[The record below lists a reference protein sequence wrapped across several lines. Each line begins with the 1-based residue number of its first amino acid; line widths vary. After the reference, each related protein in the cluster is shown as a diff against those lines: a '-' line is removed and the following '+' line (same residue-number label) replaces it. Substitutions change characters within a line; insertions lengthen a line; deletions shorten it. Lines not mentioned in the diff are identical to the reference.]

1 MCAALVAC
9 ALPARAQTQA
19 PALQTVLAGRA
30 AALKALK
37 VHAPD
42 TLQVIGSIEGIGLQ
56 GHFHTW
62 FSARGQRY
70 DQTMGIRTQTML
82 RKADGQLFAVDEND
96 NVREIK
102 GLMLQRQ
109 HTQDFIDDEKFSS
122 QTQYDTFKGAQTL
135 PDGRRVYTIVVQPPD
150 GLPEEIDLDQKTFM
164 LDRVSYDD
172 ADGTSTSDYSMY
184 KVYAGS
190 LVALKEVDSNGD
202 HDFDLTR
209 ISEHIIVDNTIPGAT
224 FDIPKNNVVQT
235 QAPVTVKLTDRAGHY
250 FTTVN
255 IHGHDYTFLI
265 DTGAQGIVVDSRVA
279 EQIGLHPE
287 GRLEVS
293 GASRVG
299 GLGIAALDGIR
310 IGTALLP
317 LSSVSVLDLH
327 SVMGAFQPDGVLGYP
342 FFASAEVQIDAANNT
357 MTFAQPG
364 MLHAPGSPIAI
375 DVDRQMIETQ
385 GKVNGVG
392 GRFILDT
399 GNSGELLLYG
409 PFMRSHPNLLP
420 PGARPLANSF
430 GVGGAAEAVTAYV
443 DELDLSGFRF
453 FNRFSNVMLSKEGA
467 FADRFD
473 AGNIGMGVLRNL
485 VVTFDVANAQAYA
498 TQSSAFDDGRYRSRT
513 EGNEALTNP
522 H

>member
-1 MCAALVAC
+1 MK
-9 ALPARAQTQA
+9 AR
-19 PALQTVLAGRA
+19 PS
-30 AALKALK
+30 K
-37 VHAPD
+37 
-42 TLQVIGSIEGIGLQ
+42 TLQVVGTIEGIGLQ

-62 FSARGQRY
+62 FSPQGQRY
-70 DQTMGIRTQTML
+70 DQTIGIRSQSML
-82 RKADGQLFAVDEND
+82 RKPDGRLFAVDEND

-109 HTQDFIDDEKFSS
+109 HTQDFIDDEKFAT
-122 QTQYDTFKGAQTL
+122 QPQYDTFKGLRTL
-135 PDGRRVYTIVVQPPD
+135 PDGRSVYAITVQPPD

-172 ADGTSTSDYSMY
+172 ADGTSTSDYYDY
-184 KVYAGS
+184 KLFGGT
-190 LVALKEVDSNGD
+190 LVAEKEVDSNGD
-202 HDFDLTR
+202 RAFDLTR
-209 ISEHIIVDNTIPGAT
+209 FSEHIIVDSGIPAAL
-224 FDIPKNNVVQT
+224 FDIPKNNEVQT
-235 QAPVTVKLTDRAGHY
+235 QAPVTVKLNERGGHY

-255 IHGHDYTFLI
+255 IHGRDYTFLV
-265 DTGAQGIVVDSRVA
+265 DTGAQGIVLDSRVA
-279 EQIGLHPE
+279 LQLGLHAE

-293 GASRVG
+293 GASRTG

-310 IGTALLP
+310 IGSAVLP
-317 LSSVSVLDLH
+317 LKSVSVLDLH

-342 FFASAEVQIDAANNT
+342 FFASAEVEIDAANGT
-357 MTFAQPG
+357 MTFARPG

-409 PFMRSHPNLLP
+409 PFMSSHPSLLP

-430 GVGGAAEAVTAYV
+430 GVGGAAQAVIAYV
-443 DELDLSGFRF
+443 DELDLSGYRF
-453 FNRFSNVMLSKEGA
+453 FNRFSNVMLSKQGA

-485 VVTFDVANAQAYA
+485 IVTFDVANAQAFA
-498 TQSSAFDDGRYRSRT
+498 AQSSAFDDGRFRARV
-513 EGNEALTNP
+513 EGNDPLTNP